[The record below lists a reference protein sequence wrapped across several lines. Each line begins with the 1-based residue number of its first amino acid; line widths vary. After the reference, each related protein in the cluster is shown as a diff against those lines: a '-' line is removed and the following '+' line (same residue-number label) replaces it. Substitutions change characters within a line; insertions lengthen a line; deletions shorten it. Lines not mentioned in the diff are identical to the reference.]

1 MPNLKS
7 KVPSKV
13 LINYIKKKKKKKKV
27 HFKKQGF
34 NGKKM
39 ILINCT

>member
-13 LINYIKKKKKKKKV
+13 LINYIKKKNKKKV